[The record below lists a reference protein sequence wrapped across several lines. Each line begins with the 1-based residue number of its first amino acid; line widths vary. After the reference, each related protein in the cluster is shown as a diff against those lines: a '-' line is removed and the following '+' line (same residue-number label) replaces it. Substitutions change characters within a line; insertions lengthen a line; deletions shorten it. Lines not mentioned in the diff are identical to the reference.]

1 MADFLPK
8 PVDIFIVRRTSR
20 TFDVHITDE
29 LTGADVNLSGATVEL
44 LAQDTLGGA
53 ITMQI
58 TNTDPHSGF
67 ATGRT
72 TMTIAVADTD
82 AASPVKKTRWP
93 YVVQYFDGAAEA
105 QMAMV
110 GDLVVS
116 PTPQRT
122 PFP

>member
-8 PVDIFIVRRTSR
+8 EEDILVVRRTTK
-20 TFDVHITDE
+20 TFDVHITNRVD
-29 LTGADVNLSGATVEL
+29 GSDINLSGATVEL
-44 LAQDTLGGA
+44 LAQDTLGGV
-53 ITMQI
+53 ITVQI
-58 TNTDPHSGF
+58 TNIDPHSGF

-72 TMTIAVADTD
+72 TMTITVAHTTP
-82 AASPVKKTRWP
+82 ASTARETRWP
-93 YVVQYFDGAAEA
+93 YVIQYFDGAAEA